1 MLQQFLKLLPVM
13 ILALTIC
20 WCAIA
25 EFMAKEIALRTNTA
39 EVAYRLIKRLKEKN
53 QPFDE
58 KFSVE
63 AKNGIHK
70 IKMEFYDFPDA
81 IQKIDELISKTLK
94 DYQRFNK
101 FVPFKKVRVAASKRK
116 EELEEIRDKLKELQ
130 EKL

>member
-63 AKNGIHK
+63 A
-70 IKMEFYDFPDA
+70 
-81 IQKIDELISKTLK
+81 QK
-94 DYQRFNK
+94 
-101 FVPFKKVRVAASKRK
+101 
-116 EELEEIRDKLKELQ
+116 RDS
-130 EKL
+130 

>member
-1 MLQQFLKLLPVM
+1 MKSFRWKP
-13 ILALTIC
+13 
-20 WCAIA
+20 
-25 EFMAKEIALRTNTA
+25 
-39 EVAYRLIKRLKEKN
+39 
-53 QPFDE
+53 
-58 KFSVE
+58 
-63 AKNGIHK
+63 KNGIHK

-116 EELEEIRDKLKELQ
+116 EELEEIRDKIKELQ